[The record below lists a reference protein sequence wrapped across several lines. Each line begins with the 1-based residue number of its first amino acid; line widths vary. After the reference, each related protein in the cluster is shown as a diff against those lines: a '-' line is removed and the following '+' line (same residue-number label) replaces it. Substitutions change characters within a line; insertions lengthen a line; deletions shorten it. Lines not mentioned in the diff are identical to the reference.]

1 MNPVD
6 LFNQV
11 KELIANKDFDGA
23 KQFIEENKDN
33 FGEYLEQAKGLL
45 SGSEGVNGLLDK
57 VIINITRLN
66 FSLVFLFTQK

>member
-6 LFNQV
+6 LFNEV
-11 KELIANKDFDGA
+11 KDLIANKDFDGA
-23 KQFIEENKDN
+23 KQFIEENKDQ

-57 VIINITRLN
+57 VKD
-66 FSLVFLFTQK
+66 LF